1 MSHNFS
7 VKELLLLRKR
17 KAKPDTTT
25 PLTAEAYKRESEVVS
40 LTHKGDTV
48 LARLKKYAHIKSM
61 LKLPEVEANLL
72 PGVVGGKHIAVC
84 LVIVDRLNHEEIWKR
99 WMQQSVECGY
109 ETSLHIHAKHPDR
122 ITSSWVRS
130 HTLDHTY
137 SPEWN
142 SPEVIR
148 AVLAVITDALKNPN
162 TGRLVLGTESCI
174 PIMTLKEA
182 GDRLFAEEVSWLQ
195 AYHKGKH
202 TYEEQKCF
210 WAVDRTL
217 IPPEYVWKA
226 LPGWVTLTRKH
237 AEAITSLPAKV
248 NCPDFVVGWNI
259 VHAPEE
265 VQYKLAGVYLI
276 ASIVIVFLIYF
287 VNIRIRYIFLQC

>member
-61 LKLPEVEANLL
+61 LKLPEVEANRL

-265 VQYKLAGVYLI
+265 VQYKLSGVYLMCI
-276 ASIVIVFLIYF
+276 
-287 VNIRIRYIFLQC
+287 